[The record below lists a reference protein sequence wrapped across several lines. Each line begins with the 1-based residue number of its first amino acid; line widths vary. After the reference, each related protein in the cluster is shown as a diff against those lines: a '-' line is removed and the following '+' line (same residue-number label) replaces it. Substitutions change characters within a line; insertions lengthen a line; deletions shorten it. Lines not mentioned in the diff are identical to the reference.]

1 MSDQSA
7 KVFSAKTYFHQFA
20 KVFSLESFPLYGIF
34 LTHYLAR
41 ATTIVCGYLLER
53 TTQMVSTSFSLRA
66 TFRAPSRSQLPPP
79 CSREDS
85 HWCASVEHLQ
95 ERRQR
100 EWYSQKMALE
110 TSIQNCYSCH
120 VQNAKSL
127 QSVLQ
132 LVLIPDLGFSFQILP
147 HSFVEIFPEQQDKIS
162 NGMP

>member
-1 MSDQSA
+1 
-7 KVFSAKTYFHQFA
+7 
-20 KVFSLESFPLYGIF
+20 
-34 LTHYLAR
+34 
-41 ATTIVCGYLLER
+41 
-53 TTQMVSTSFSLRA
+53 
-66 TFRAPSRSQLPPP
+66 
-79 CSREDS
+79 
-85 HWCASVEHLQ
+85 
-95 ERRQR
+95 
-100 EWYSQKMALE
+100 MALE